1 MSSLLPV
8 LPGLQA
14 HASGALWLPESE
26 TAIVADIHLGYSWA
40 QRRRGE
46 LGPLAD
52 YRTREKL
59 FQLREELKPR
69 QIVFLGD
76 VVHAPRSCT
85 PEREYIEETLGVLG
99 STAQLIAVRGNH
111 DRHFASE
118 FGHLNFRS
126 VEAWT
131 NGSITAVHGDR
142 FTFAWPEG
150 HTLVLGHLHP
160 SLAVRDAAGAGHRLP
175 VFLVSETCLVLP
187 AFSPFARGYDV
198 AGGLPSELLGCFRK
212 NEIHTY
218 AATGKRIV
226 RLGSLRTA
234 IETMANADE
243 SSPAQFRRRRRRV

>member
-1 MSSLLPV
+1 MSTLLPV

-14 HASGALWLPESE
+14 HASGALWLPESQ
-26 TAIVADIHLGYSWA
+26 TAIIADIHLGYSWA

-52 YRTREKL
+52 HHTRRKL
-59 FQLREELKPR
+59 LQMRDDLRPR
-69 QIVFLGD
+69 HIVFLGD

-85 PEREYIEETLGVLG
+85 PEREYIEDLFGALAGE
-99 STAQLIAVRGNH
+99 AELIAVRGNH
-111 DRHFASE
+111 DRHFANE
-118 FGHLNFRS
+118 FSHLNLRS
-126 VEAWT
+126 VEAWS
-131 NGSITAVHGDR
+131 NGAITAAHGDR

-160 SLAVRDAAGAGHRLP
+160 SLAVRDAAGAGHKLP
-175 VFLVSETCLVLP
+175 VFLVSPSCLVLP

-198 AGGLPSELLGCFRK
+198 AGGLPPELLGCFRK

-218 AATGKRIV
+218 AATGKRVV

-234 IETMANADE
+234 IETMSNADG
-243 SSPAQFRRRRRRV
+243 SSPAQFRRRQRRS